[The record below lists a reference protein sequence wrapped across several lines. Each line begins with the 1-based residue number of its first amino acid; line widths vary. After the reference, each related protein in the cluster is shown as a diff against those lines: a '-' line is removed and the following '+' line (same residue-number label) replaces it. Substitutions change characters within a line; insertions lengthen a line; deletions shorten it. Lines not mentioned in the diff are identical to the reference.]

1 MANTIQV
8 SAGNRPARYQIRL
21 AGKIRENWSDWF
33 SGMVI
38 SSEKDNLEFP
48 ITTLVGWV
56 PDQAALRGI
65 LCKLWDLNLTIISI
79 SRVEMDAGDKENEK
93 DE

>member
-1 MANTIQV
+1 MPNSIQD
-8 SAGNRPARYQIRL
+8 SAGSRPARYQIKL
-21 AGKIRENWSDWF
+21 AGTIRENWSDWF

-38 SSEKDNLEFP
+38 SSEKSNLEIP

-65 LCKLWDLNLTIISI
+65 LCKLWDLNLTILSI
-79 SRVEMDAGDKENEK
+79 SRVEMDSGDKENGK
-93 DE
+93 DK